1 MQEHSDINFSAIMK
15 AAIALLVVAVVVH
28 FVIWAMFNILN
39 AHEAKLD
46 PKPSPMYQANQ
57 KPPDPQLQRNPRLD
71 LQMFHAAEQN
81 LLSSYDWV
89 DRQQGI
95 VRIPV
100 TEAMK
105 LIVQK
110 QNALTP
116 QPQTQTQ
123 TQESSKQQ

>member
-15 AAIALLVVAVVVH
+15 AAIALLIVAVVVH
-28 FVIWAMFNILN
+28 VVIWILFDVLK
-39 AHEAKLD
+39 AREAKLD
-46 PKPSPMYQANQ
+46 PKPSPMYQQDQ
-57 KPPDPQLQRNPRLD
+57 KPPAPRLQENPRLD
-71 LQMFHAAEQN
+71 LQTFHASEQN

-105 LIVQK
+105 LLVQK
-110 QNALTP
+110 QGAVTP
-116 QPQTQTQ
+116 PSQTQPQS
-123 TQESSKQQ
+123 QESGKQQ